1 MSLSVSA
8 HCLDNP
14 GVQEEKNQDWEDSWN
29 NWWFIRNILRKK
41 QSSDKVRGDLLHR
54 SVGLVLFDFS
64 PLCVLK
70 DWKGLTYYS
79 GVGDQDDR

>member
-14 GVQEEKNQDWEDSWN
+14 GVQEEKHQDWEDSWN

-54 SVGLVLFDFS
+54 SVGLVLFDFAS
-64 PLCVLK
+64 TVRFERLERAHLLQRC
-70 DWKGLTYYS
+70 W
-79 GVGDQDDR
+79 